1 MLGCACLSI
10 VDLPD
15 CRGPVTATQ
24 LKVDICLYVW
34 QYICMKTTLNFPD
47 PLVLKAKRRAVEE
60 GTTLTDLI
68 VQGLQARLEKNARS
82 GTLPVST
89 AAGGL
94 VSGVTW
100 KNLKVAEGSEDSYR

>member
-1 MLGCACLSI
+1 M
-10 VDLPD
+10 
-15 CRGPVTATQ
+15 CRASLEGKNKPTIFSKSTA
-24 LKVDICLYVW
+24 LKLDINLYAW

-68 VQGLQARLEKNARS
+68 VQGLQARLEKNARL
-82 GTLPVST
+82 GDLPVSA

-94 VSGVTW
+94 VPGVAW
-100 KNLKVAEGSEDSYR
+100 KDLKVAEGGEESYR